1 MHRRRAQIGGED
13 EDGEEEETDQ
23 PCRQR
28 GVYHGG
34 GGEGGSGERLPSPR
48 SLALDLSF
56 GGQCSSPRTSFS
68 EPVQGHSASETR
80 LMRFRIEN

>member
-34 GGEGGSGERLPSPR
+34 GEGEGSGERLPSLR

-68 EPVQGHSASETR
+68 EPVQGHSLRQRDTSHA
-80 LMRFRIEN
+80 LPH